1 MSSSQLTNSSFFRG
15 VGIPP
20 TSLAFCYKWNRT
32 MTSKKIPFSMDYQR
46 LTMHIVG
53 AISTWVCLK
62 IWGKPP
68 TVDGKIDI
76 YGFAHHLVVGLEKP
90 PKRSGEILSVSVY
103 IRANDEGDPQ

>member
-1 MSSSQLTNSSFFRG
+1 MIFHTVLIGGLEHVIYLFIYTYIYILGMSSSQLTNSSFFRG

-32 MTSKKIPFSMDYQR
+32 MTSKKIPFSMDYQG

-62 IWGKPP
+62 IWGK
-68 TVDGKIDI
+68 
-76 YGFAHHLVVGLEKP
+76 H
-90 PKRSGEILSVSVY
+90 PKLM
-103 IRANDEGDPQ
+103 AKLTFTLW